1 MKRAGFAGLL
11 LSIFAV
17 FCLVGL
23 LGNQLTFA
31 LTWEGRDLSRY
42 GLYKGAG
49 LPLSPGVFNSYGFPL
64 GGKQLAEGIP
74 ANTLMPILLVNIYT
88 ADELLDGAGHKVPG
102 DHNISVFTY
111 FPRLVYFYPFQPK
124 DGRFRFYTDFI
135 LPVTDQYVHG
145 IHGGGV
151 ADITYAPLA
160 LAYAGLGTE
169 AVPWSGFLEPAIIF
183 PSGRYDP
190 DRPFNLGANAY
201 TFDLIWENYL
211 NFPKLGP
218 FGGPQIH
225 TFLCYTNANA
235 NDNFVILSS
244 RSMNQ
249 EISGKS
255 RSSYETGDVLT
266 LNVEATYPLSP
277 NVHFGGKVGFIQQL
291 HDDELDGK
299 PIHGSREKAVS
310 VGPVLSFA
318 KGRFTAYLSSSI
330 EIKAENRFKGVG
342 NWVILTYVF

>member
-1 MKRAGFAGLL
+1 M
-11 LSIFAV
+11 
-17 FCLVGL
+17 
-23 LGNQLTFA
+23 A
-31 LTWEGRDLSRY
+31 LRWEGRDLSSY

-49 LPLSPGVFNSYGFPL
+49 LPLSPGVFSSYTFPL
-64 GGKQLAEGIP
+64 GGKQLAKGIP

-88 ADELLDGAGHKVPG
+88 ADELMDGAGHRVPG

-111 FPRLVYFYPFQPK
+111 FPRLVYFFPFQPK
-124 DGRFRFYTDFI
+124 DERFRFYTDFI
-135 LPVTDQYVHG
+135 LPITDQYVPG

-151 ADITYAPLA
+151 ADITYSPFSLA
-160 LAYAGLGTE
+160 FAGLGTE
-169 AVPWSGFLEPAIIF
+169 SVPWSGFLEPLIIF

-190 DRPFNLGANAY
+190 DRLFNLGANAY

-225 TFLCYTNANA
+225 TFLCYTNADA
-235 NDNFVILSS
+235 NDNFVILAS
-244 RSMNQ
+244 RNLNQ
-249 EISGKS
+249 ELTGKS

-266 LNVEATYPLSP
+266 LSVEATYPLSP
-277 NVHFGGKVGFIQQL
+277 EVHFGTKVGFIQQL

-310 VGPVLSFA
+310 VGPVLSYA
-318 KGRFTAYLSSSI
+318 RGRFAAYLSSSI
-330 EIKAENRFKGVG
+330 EIKAENRFKGIG
-342 NWVILTYVF
+342 NWIILHYVF